1 MLRLAANH
9 EKDTPQ
15 VSRQTW
21 LGSLSSSLWGSQS
34 TQSIANEGSGHAEVL
49 SKRGEGTD
57 LLSEVTKQA
66 TEGMPGI
73 KKDVEGE
80 HGGCST
86 ALKTSMAGRRDG
98 FTLIETIVVIA
109 ITAVLLALLLGAV
122 QSARQAARD
131 MQEANNLK
139 QIGLAVQN
147 FHNDHNHL
155 PPLFKRQVDPATRLT
170 YIESPFVH
178 ILPYMEGGNTIA
190 ASASNNWYAYPPNST
205 LESPPVL
212 RSPNSNSTSPFRTDY
227 VFIAGGNAPNIPA
240 NFTTDFVQTNAVMRG
255 DHIPLGTDNG
265 AFVVDRSNPAAGIPG
280 PSPRTNMASLT
291 DGTSHTVAVMIG
303 HAGGIPDGANG
314 FLNPH
319 WNNSFTTVGTLADG
333 YFTKKLAA
341 ETTQDALM
349 KVKPGNALFMDG
361 SVRKVPE
368 GADSFLRRAI
378 SSRSGGEVVPD
389 F

>member
-1 MLRLAANH
+1 MLRRATANP
-9 EKDTPQ
+9 ERDTP

-21 LGSLSSSLWGSQS
+21 LGSLSSSLWGSQA
-34 TQSIANEGSGHAEVL
+34 TQSVANEGSGHAGVL
-49 SKRGEGTD
+49 QNRGDGAD
-57 LLSEVTKQA
+57 LLSEVIKEATK
-66 TEGMPGI
+66 GMPGV
-73 KKDVEGE
+73 KKDAEGE

-86 ALKTSMAGRRDG
+86 ALKTSMAGQRAG
-98 FTLIETIVVIA
+98 ITLVETIVVIA
-109 ITAVLLALLLGAV
+109 IAAILLALLLSGIQQV
-122 QSARQAARD
+122 RQSARN
-131 MQEANNLK
+131 MQDANNLK
-139 QIGLAVQN
+139 QVGLAIQG
-147 FHNDHNHL
+147 FQNDHNHL

-190 ASASNNWYAYPPNST
+190 ASASNNWYAHPPNST

-240 NFTTDFVQTNAVMRG
+240 NFTTDFIQTNAVMRG
-255 DHIPLGTDNG
+255 DHIPVGTDNG
-265 AFVVDRSNPAAGIPG
+265 AFVVDRSNPAAGFPG
-280 PSPRTNMASLT
+280 PNPRTNMAGLT
-291 DGTSHTVAVMIG
+291 DGTSNTVAVMMG
-303 HAGGIPDGANG
+303 HSGGIPDGANG

-368 GADSFLRRAI
+368 GVDSFVRRAI